1 MSSRCKTIKEV
12 RRTARLTAHDIVLTH
27 IFFHPDFNRW
37 SRSFTGSAGAL
48 LRPVADCT
56 ASGESHPALKTFDS
70 VVRTYYNASLR
81 QMQQKFCSPLPQPL
95 RFRASFHMP
104 LPFFVEIG
112 YSSQVTA
119 PALPVWGRMG
129 GIL

>member
-1 MSSRCKTIKEV
+1 MHAG
-12 RRTARLTAHDIVLTH
+12 TAYTIVLTH

-56 ASGESHPALKTFDS
+56 ASGGSHPALKTFDS
-70 VVRTYYNASLR
+70 VVRTHYSAFPR

-104 LPFFVEIG
+104 LPFSVEI
-112 YSSQVTA
+112 
-119 PALPVWGRMG
+119 
-129 GIL
+129 

>member
-56 ASGESHPALKTFDS
+56 ASGGSHPALKTFDS

-95 RFRASFHMP
+95 RFRAPFHMP
-104 LPFFVEIG
+104 LPFFVEI
-112 YSSQVTA
+112 
-119 PALPVWGRMG
+119 
-129 GIL
+129 